1 MRIIRYP
8 IIILAIILTLTA
20 CNTKSTDKKN
30 TQDVLSY
37 DQYVK
42 VVNSIQDKLQFSSAP
57 MKLTDS
63 TLKNPTIIITN
74 KEMTFGKKENLTLRN
89 DFKDSTQ
96 YFLTYEDVKNG
107 YKLITGWIYTDVNQG
122 NNLLYF
128 KPDVQ
133 GNTGDFNSILSYKN
147 ILIHVQLTRLAS
159 SSISSEDIVKEHE
172 AVLKDIVHFLET
184 TDPTPTENPRG

>member
-1 MRIIRYP
+1 MRLIRYP

-20 CNTKSTDKKN
+20 CNIKSTDKNN

-37 DQYVK
+37 DQFVK
-42 VVNSIQDKLQFSSAP
+42 VVNSIKDKLQFSSAP
-57 MKLTDS
+57 MELTDS

-74 KEMTFGKKENLTLRN
+74 NEMSFGKKKYLTLRN

-107 YKLITGWIYTDVNQG
+107 YKMITGWIYTDVNQG
-122 NNLLYF
+122 NNLLYY

-159 SSISSEDIVKEHE
+159 SSLSSEDFVKENE

-184 TDPTPTENPRG
+184 TDSTLYENPRG